1 MAGCLQLLPARA
13 DCSPDWSMHDA
24 GTAKKQWTQLCDQA
38 AVEKDPEKLMV
49 LVKEIIR
56 TLDEKER
63 RLKYRN
69 SDTQTEER

>member
-1 MAGCLQLLPARA
+1 LESGVVTTDRNSNPRVFNAPRFQV
-13 DCSPDWSMHDA
+13 DA
-24 GTAKKQWTQLCDQA
+24 GGDARDQA
-38 AVEKDPEKLMV
+38 AVENDPEKLMV

-56 TLDEKER
+56 MLDEKER